1 MLVKAVTCCAILFSV
16 APLAATAAEP
26 QTAVDRLAAEMQP
39 GEWRELKSTGYE
51 FDKLTRGEDILAYC
65 GKAAWDE
72 RSQQVLLMGQTHLK
86 GPPVFIT
93 YSAKDNAWTKQPTPP
108 WAEQLKWFHAY
119 ENNAANAAGGKFY
132 HHSSAST
139 NFFEFDTATSEWKK
153 LPELKGVSTG
163 HGTAIEY
170 FPEMDGLV
178 RVLGGGE
185 GGGSVYFWSAK
196 TNQWKLLVNDV
207 KMGPYHNFASY
218 SPTEKVVLFGGGNGS
233 GDIYRLSADGKITAG
248 KPAPHPLH
256 VNQSLQVC
264 DPATGELLVLGK
276 GPTFNAYS
284 PAQDAWRELPTDT
297 IPFQS
302 YSAHS
307 VSAAP
312 LGSHG
317 VTLFFSSAPQGMK
330 TYLYRHEYRMR

>member
-1 MLVKAVTCCAILFSV
+1 MSTTLPRLAVFVV
-16 APLAATAAEP
+16 ALLAAHRAPAAE
-26 QTAVDRLAAEMQP
+26 TEVDRVAAKMKP
-39 GEWRELKSTGYE
+39 GEWRELTSAGYD
-51 FDKLTRGEDILAYC
+51 FDKLMRGQDILAYS

-72 RSQQVLLMGQTHLK
+72 KSQLVLFIGQVHLQ

-93 YSAKDNAWTKQPTPP
+93 YAVKDNAWTKQPTPP

-119 ENNAANAAGGKFY
+119 ENNTANSAGGKFY
-132 HHSSAST
+132 HHSSASP

-153 LPELKGVSTG
+153 LPELKDASTG

-185 GGGSVYFWSAK
+185 GGGSARFWSAK
-196 TNQWKLLVNDV
+196 TNEWKLLADDL

-233 GDIYRLSADGKITAG
+233 GDIYRFAADGKITAG

-264 DPATGELLVLGK
+264 DPALGELLVLGK

-284 PAQDAWRELPTDT
+284 PAKDAWRELPTDA
-297 IPFQS
+297 IPFQN

-330 TYLYRHEYRMR
+330 TYLYRHAK